1 MKKFRKG
8 LRWLLVIGAGL
19 FLIAQLVRPARTNPI
34 SDHSLALESQVQV
47 DPRVA
52 GILERSCADCHSNN
66 TRWPWYSNVS
76 PVSWF
81 VVGHVND
88 GRQVLNFS
96 DWGSYDK
103 RRQSARLDQMCD
115 LARAGVMPL
124 GSYTP
129 LHRGSKLTDDDV
141 KVLCDWTKAQR

>member
-1 MKKFRKG
+1 M
-8 LRWLLVIGAGL
+8 VI
-19 FLIAQLVRPARTNPI
+19 
-34 SDHSLALESQVQV
+34 ESQVQV